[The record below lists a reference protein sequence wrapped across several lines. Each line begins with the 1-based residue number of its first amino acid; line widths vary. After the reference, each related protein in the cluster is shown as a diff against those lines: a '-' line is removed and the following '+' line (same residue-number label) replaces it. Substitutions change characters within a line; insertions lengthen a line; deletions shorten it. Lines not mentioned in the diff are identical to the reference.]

1 MLATFVIDDFGISR
15 GQFGLMSAATS
26 AVSVVASPL
35 MGPFTD
41 RIGGKRS
48 LIGVFV
54 LSTLGICGIALA
66 PDFAIVLLV
75 ALVTGFGVAWASP
88 ATNRLL
94 TDHIPAGRR
103 GVITGVKQS
112 GEMVAFVLSGALLP
126 AAALLVGWRPAFGL
140 VALWPLLSI
149 IWASI
154 TLTRDATG
162 SHSEQHHS
170 LPRPRVQKDVWWLS
184 GYSLLM
190 GMGCGSIVAYLALY
204 SHEGVGLSVTTSG
217 LVVLTGALV
226 AIVFRIL
233 WSFLTERASAYRRSF
248 QVMSLLAAFSVVVLW
263 SASVLWKGFIWL
275 GAVGFGATG
284 LSFAALGMLAAMA
297 ASSDATT
304 GRDTGLVNLGFSA
317 GITIG
322 PPLFGLAADLTGAYT
337 VSLLGSA
344 TALVAAALVVHVWR
358 WRAKNRF

>member
-1 MLATFVIDDFGISR
+1 M
-15 GQFGLMSAATS
+15 
-26 AVSVVASPL
+26 
-35 MGPFTD
+35 
-41 RIGGKRS
+41 
-48 LIGVFV
+48 
-54 LSTLGICGIALA
+54 
-66 PDFAIVLLV
+66 
-75 ALVTGFGVAWASP
+75 
-88 ATNRLL
+88 
-94 TDHIPAGRR
+94 
-103 GVITGVKQS
+103 
-112 GEMVAFVLSGALLP
+112 
-126 AAALLVGWRPAFGL
+126 GWRPAFGL

-149 IWASI
+149 IWASL